1 MACWATG
8 EPANITEQQD
18 HRRKYRAAV
27 SWTDFNAGRILDTI
41 EEQGFA
47 NDTAVIFNGAFCS
60 AGALRSWLDGGTD
73 SNARAAGDH
82 GWHLG
87 EHDLWCKMTNREVCV
102 RPSGPPPRP

>member
-47 NDTAVIFNGAFCS
+47 NDTAVIFNGASRS

-73 SNARAAGDH
+73 SRVPQVITAGTWASRAAGASEPQSS
-82 GWHLG
+82 LP
-87 EHDLWCKMTNREVCV
+87 
-102 RPSGPPPRP
+102 PSWNA